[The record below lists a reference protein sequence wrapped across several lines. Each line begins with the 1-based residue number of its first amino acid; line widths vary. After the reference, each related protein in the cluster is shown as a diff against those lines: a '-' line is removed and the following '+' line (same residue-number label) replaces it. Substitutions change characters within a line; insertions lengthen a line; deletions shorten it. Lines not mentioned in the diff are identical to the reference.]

1 MHRAAAENDAL
12 VPIGMQEG
20 RSGASLQQSTN
31 TWTAVRNARPQHDSL
46 TGDCL

>member
-1 MHRAAAENDAL
+1 MHCAAAGNEAL

-20 RSGASLQQSTN
+20 SAGASLKQSASM
-31 TWTAVRNARPQHDSL
+31 WTAVRKARPQHDSL